1 MNQYQ
6 NWDVWADG
14 FGAAQQGANVQY
26 GLHEQ
31 ALRQLRSQGLTD
43 EQAIEVIRHRSGRQ
57 SNSGLGLWDPTQ
69 LQQRPQ
75 WQGPPAYSM
84 DNGFGYDAE
93 TTARSNQW
101 EDLLVEQRNKR
112 LNQVRTP
119 AGPHIQPGFAESS
132 GLVPPPQMGRPGPHI
147 QPGFAE
153 SSGLVGMPQIGR
165 PGPHIQPG
173 FAESSG
179 LVGMPQMAIDR
190 SDPWG
195 NDARINST
203 LASPLSQPQRRTSAG
218 PVLDPLTA
226 GVTAAD
232 VAANV
237 LPLTQSAAAGM
248 PNVSGGG
255 AGTSTAQG
263 VDTIDRQM
271 ARRGGPARIALL
283 GSPPPSPHIQPG
295 FVESSGLIDMP
306 PPGGRPGPHIQ
317 PGFVESSGLI
327 DMPQSGGGGGGGG
340 GGGTSTAQGAD
351 AVARQAAKRGRGG
364 RGGGFAQAVDSFA
377 TNPAQSIGVASE
389 RGMRN
394 VAAALHRRGLPGL
407 AGMAKKLAPVARW
420 AAPTAAFGG
429 AFALPAITGAL
440 SGNETAGA
448 AGAALQGGS
457 ALAGAAIGQA
467 LVPIPF
473 VGAAI
478 GSMAGNAVGGGLAS
492 SAANLVEKSQAGDTG
507 FMGSIGQALDPFVD
521 TAFEKEQKAVMQQMN
536 SPAMRV
542 IQDQEKLRE
551 AKARAQQTEH
561 LLMQSYMQVV

>member
-1 MNQYQ
+1 M
-6 NWDVWADG
+6 WADG

-26 GLHEQ
+26 GLNEQ
-31 ALRQLRSQGLTD
+31 ALRELRSQGLSD
-43 EQAIEVIRHRSGRQ
+43 EQAMEVIAHRSGRQ

-75 WQGPPAYSM
+75 WQGPPAFSM

-93 TTARSNQW
+93 TTARSRQW

-119 AGPHIQPGFAESS
+119 AGPHIQAGFAESS
-132 GLVPPPQMGRPGPHI
+132 GLVPLPQMGRPAPHI

-153 SSGLVGMPQIGR
+153 SSGLVGMPQMGR

-237 LPLTQSAAAGM
+237 LPLTQSAVRPSAMPRPLTAADLVHPASRPVSAPAAFSAPAFGAGVDLDVSPTRAAAGADVNLG
-248 PNVSGGG
+248 NVSGGG
-255 AGTSTAQG
+255 
-263 VDTIDRQM
+263 
-271 ARRGGPARIALL
+271 P
-283 GSPPPSPHIQPG
+283 
-295 FVESSGLIDMP
+295 
-306 PPGGRPGPHIQ
+306 
-317 PGFVESSGLI
+317 
-327 DMPQSGGGGGGGG
+327 
-340 GGGTSTAQGAD
+340 GTSTAQGAD
-351 AVARQAAKRGRGG
+351 TIARQAAKRGGGG
-364 RGGGFAQAVDSFA
+364 RGLAQAADSFF
-377 TNPAQSIGVASE
+377 TNPAQSIGVSSQQ
-389 RGMRN
+389 GLRN
-394 VAAALHRRGLPGL
+394 VAAALHRRGMPGL
-407 AGMAKKLAPVARW
+407 AGMAKNLAPVARW
-420 AAPTAAFGG
+420 AAPAAAFGG
-429 AFALPAITGAL
+429 TFALPAITGAL

-467 LVPIPF
+467 LIPIPF

-492 SAANLVEKSQAGDTG
+492 GAANLVEKSQAGDTG

-536 SPAMRV
+536 SPAMRE
-542 IQDQEKLRE
+542 IKQQERTRME
-551 AKARAQQTEH
+551 QARAQQAQQ